1 MITAA
6 PSVPTHRD
14 LGGSLKKKALA
25 HPPKPPARYFLFA
38 IMTLSHPIPL
48 QHPNYRS
55 HKGWGRS
62 SRTPPPISRTP
73 LGPPAREPCSTA
85 SDPPPSG
92 TAGRHG
98 DSARFPTPEGG
109 RRRRGGGG
117 GEAGRL
123 IPPGAAPG
131 APHAATHLHPEA
143 VTWPADVT
151 ARQPGLAAPRAA
163 RPPKRSELPSGDV
176 PRTSPRHRSDRSP
189 VYPFSLLLR
198 NKKSPRLPAG
208 MRSFGGR
215 LRPREPGFP
224 PPGLGTALGTTRPET
239 PPPPLHP
246 YRGARGRGAVRAP
259 WCWDGAGRA
268 AGARGGR
275 GLSQPAG
282 MSWGLFAGGAA
293 GPFCPTAAGGPAG
306 GEELLGAACGC
317 GGKGK
322 ASSPRRAAA

>member
-109 RRRRGGGG
+109 RRRRGEEEGRRGGSFRR
-117 GEAGRL
+117 EQHPALRTLPPICIRRRSRGRL
-123 IPPGAAPG
+123 TSPPGSPDSLRRVPPVPQSAVSCRAGTCPECHPG
-131 APHAATHLHPEA
+131 TGPTGLPFILFPFCS
-143 VTWPADVT
+143 VT
-151 ARQPGLAAPRAA
+151 
-163 RPPKRSELPSGDV
+163 
-176 PRTSPRHRSDRSP
+176 
-189 VYPFSLLLR
+189 
-198 NKKSPRLPAG
+198 KSPHTSLPG
-208 MRSFGGR
+208 
-215 LRPREPGFP
+215 
-224 PPGLGTALGTTRPET
+224 
-239 PPPPLHP
+239 
-246 YRGARGRGAVRAP
+246 
-259 WCWDGAGRA
+259 
-268 AGARGGR
+268 
-275 GLSQPAG
+275 
-282 MSWGLFAGGAA
+282 
-293 GPFCPTAAGGPAG
+293 
-306 GEELLGAACGC
+306 
-317 GGKGK
+317 
-322 ASSPRRAAA
+322 